1 MEQLNLNSKQLMQ
14 KYEQHYPENFQDP
27 CKLEVMKN
35 PVMHVG
41 CGASFEEASI
51 RDWLNKNPT
60 CMLCRAPANV
70 VDFVPN
76 RNLKNGIE
84 ELPEKV
90 LRVIDLQGNEIN
102 VLRDEKNQNIHQ
114 IEDLNI
120 ENQDLKLINNQKDGV
135 IVGLRNDNSELTNQK
150 TQAIQEK
157 RAALDE
163 VKNYKERVE
172 YFEQK
177 PVYQDMSRKIIQ
189 LTEKIDLMDLKE
201 GSIESFIINSKARKT
216 YNESQWKTRLN
227 DQKQNAEHY
236 LQCIFKGG
244 PSIERRNA
252 FIDIGL
258 SNHFQNHHENI
269 YRTILNHHKGDIVEL
284 TENLMRHHSY
294 TISDATSGSYQIRFS
309 EQENK
314 KFFFPLIDKLIEQ
327 GNVVARAIDFT
338 RKHNTTL
345 QWKPENEW
353 NDFESN
359 RFSPKTYLGTV
370 KTILK
375 QSLRYEICE
384 QISLAILK

>member
-1 MEQLNLNSKQLMQ
+1 
-14 KYEQHYPENFQDP
+14 
-27 CKLEVMKN
+27 
-35 PVMHVG
+35 MHVG

-177 PVYQDMSRKIIQ
+177 PVYQDMSREDH
-189 LTEKIDLMDLKE
+189 T
-201 GSIESFIINSKARKT
+201 IN
-216 YNESQWKTRLN
+216 
-227 DQKQNAEHY
+227 
-236 LQCIFKGG
+236 
-244 PSIERRNA
+244 
-252 FIDIGL
+252 
-258 SNHFQNHHENI
+258 
-269 YRTILNHHKGDIVEL
+269 
-284 TENLMRHHSY
+284 
-294 TISDATSGSYQIRFS
+294 
-309 EQENK
+309 
-314 KFFFPLIDKLIEQ
+314 
-327 GNVVARAIDFT
+327 
-338 RKHNTTL
+338 
-345 QWKPENEW
+345 
-353 NDFESN
+353 
-359 RFSPKTYLGTV
+359 
-370 KTILK
+370 
-375 QSLRYEICE
+375 
-384 QISLAILK
+384 